1 MATQSGAGYTQI
13 MAEQVKIK
21 TQTLRTAV
29 RLHDLVLEP
38 LARAGLLTIDV
49 ADLASPGYD
58 VTINTGKLNDLL
70 NNPRAGRS
78 TLKSWPN

>member
-1 MATQSGAGYTQI
+1 